1 MYRMNAGTAKRRP
14 RGAVV
19 RTVVGRSLCALAA
32 LTLCGWV
39 ALWAAG
45 GPDRQQD
52 VPRFTE
58 WSAPVNL
65 GPIVNSSASEAG
77 VSIAR
82 DGLTLYFGSTRLG
95 TFDIWVA
102 HRATRD
108 SAWEAPEALGPNV
121 NTGCHEQTPA
131 VTTDGH
137 WLYFARDCGGFG
149 GQDIFVSRR
158 HDNQDDSGWEPPV
171 NLGGGTNASFG
182 VNTPANE
189 SGPSVFE
196 DDETGTT
203 ILYFS
208 SDQLKKNSEDIFAST
223 LQEDGTFGPAVLV
236 EEVSSADRDA
246 RPSIAKDGLAM
257 YFDSNRP
264 GSLAGTTPP
273 VQVDLWLAT
282 RASTSDPWSTPQ
294 SLGDVFNST
303 GVDARP
309 VLSFDGTELYF
320 HSSRAG
326 GANDLFVSTRTRIRG
341 RDR

>member
-1 MYRMNAGTAKRRP
+1 MCRLNAGTPDRR
-14 RGAVV
+14 RRDAAARMGV
-19 RTVVGRSLCALAA
+19 RRSLCALAA
-32 LTLCGWV
+32 LTLFGWV
-39 ALWAAG
+39 GLWAAG
-45 GPDRQQD
+45 SPDRQQD
-52 VPRFTE
+52 APRFTE

-65 GPIVNSSASEAG
+65 GPILNSSANESG
-77 VSIAR
+77 VSISR

-102 HRATRD
+102 HRATVEGV
-108 SAWEAPEALGPNV
+108 WGAPEVLGPNV
-121 NTGCHEQTPA
+121 NTVCHEQTPM

-158 HDNQDDSGWEPPV
+158 HDNRDDSGWEPPV
-171 NLGGGTNASFG
+171 NLGGGADGSFG

-196 DDETGTT
+196 DDESGTT
-203 ILYFS
+203 VLYFS
-208 SDQLKKNSEDIFAST
+208 SDQLKKGSEDIFAST
-223 LQEDGTFGPAVLV
+223 LQEDGNFGPAVLV
-236 EEVSSADRDA
+236 EELNSVDRDA
-246 RPSIAKDGLAM
+246 RPAIAKDGLAV

-264 GSLAGTTPP
+264 GSLVGTAPP
-273 VQVDLWLAT
+273 VQVDLWVAT
-282 RASTSDPWSTPQ
+282 RATISDPWSIPQ

-326 GANDLFVSTRTRIRG
+326 GGNDLYVSTRARIRG
-341 RDR
+341 GDR